1 MLYGT
6 FETGSISVLLSE
18 IIEKQS
24 QYIGY
29 KLYVS
34 LSPVEYK
41 SMDRGLEVKMLLLCE
56 NI

>member
-6 FETGSISVLLSE
+6 YETGSISVLLSE

-29 KLYVS
+29 KYVS

-41 SMDRGLEVKMLLLCE
+41 SMDRG
-56 NI
+56 

>member
-6 FETGSISVLLSE
+6 YETGSISVLLSE

-41 SMDRGLEVKMLLLCE
+41 SMNRG
-56 NI
+56 

>member
-6 FETGSISVLLSE
+6 YETGSISVLLSE

-29 KLYVS
+29 KLYVFP
-34 LSPVEYK
+34 L
-41 SMDRGLEVKMLLLCE
+41 
-56 NI
+56 